1 MFLNEPVQQT
11 EKGDY
16 FACVDF
22 TDSSDRL
29 DLDLYVTKAEGNPK
43 VSAVVIHRVN
53 GESRK

>member
-1 MFLNEPVQQT
+1 MFLNEPGQQT

-16 FACVDF
+16 FACADF

-43 VSAVVIHRVN
+43 VSAVVIHKVN